1 MRAPESALLTRTFWI
16 VILWPRSTLA
26 LINIIA
32 KNGKNP
38 LIFNKDFTGA
48 PLKTGFYLTEVNRRK
63 FKAAS
68 LQLRKN

>member
-38 LIFNKDFTGA
+38 LIFNKDFKLS